1 MPEISHKVQ
10 GRHDGLF
17 VDNQPPLLVYL
28 LLLLSRL
35 FKKFLDIYHAEVV
48 RTLCN
53 YAKVVRKS
61 LMCLETNEIKIYFT
75 RQNKSRIVFLLNFGH
90 ISFTKL
96 SNSSKGMVLFSH

>member
-1 MPEISHKVQ
+1 M
-10 GRHDGLF
+10 
-17 VDNQPPLLVYL
+17 
-28 LLLLSRL
+28 
-35 FKKFLDIYHAEVV
+35 YHAVVV

-61 LMCLETNEIKIYFT
+61 LMCLETNKIEIYFT
-75 RQNKSRIVFLLNFGH
+75 RQNKSRIVFLLNFGQ